1 MRVGFDARVIGWP
14 GLGTYSRSL
23 LNNFSGSRDINMVCF
38 YNDETRDMIP
48 KAANITLAPLN
59 QDIFSKR
66 NLKKVGE
73 VVNEAGCEIF
83 HTPHVVAPE
92 GLECPLLVTAHD
104 LIPLLFPKTVPLRYR
119 RTSRILLDNAIRRA
133 DHLIT
138 ASSASRDYIKQY
150 YGLADG
156 GISLIPDGV
165 DGGFYY
171 RRGREEIDAVLN
183 KYRISSPHIL
193 WLGSCMPHKNVEA
206 LVEAFA
212 MLPAEFSDYQLT
224 LAGKQAGRHWQK
236 IDGKITDAGLADRVN
251 LPGFIDDA
259 DLPALFSSAGLF
271 CFPSLYEGFGLPP
284 LEAMACGT
292 PVLSSNL
299 TSLPE
304 VVGDAGILT
313 DPTAE
318 SIRAGIIRILS
329 DAELRQDLA
338 KKGLERSRAYTWE
351 KTAALTLEVYEE
363 LLRSGG

>member
-23 LNNFSGSRDINMVCF
+23 LNNFAGSPDLDIVCF
-38 YNDETRDMIP
+38 FNDETRDLIP
-48 KAANITLAPLN
+48 QAANITLAPLN

-73 VVNEAGCEIF
+73 IVNEAGCQIF

-92 GLECPLLVTAHD
+92 DLGCPLLVTAHD
-104 LIPLLFPKTVPLRYR
+104 LIPLLFPGTVPLRYR
-119 RTSRILLDNAIRRA
+119 RTSRILLDNAIHRA

-138 ASSASRDYIKQY
+138 TSSASRDYLKQY
-150 YGLADG
+150 FKLSDRD
-156 GISLIPDGV
+156 ISLIPDGV
-165 DGGFYY
+165 DGSFFY
-171 RRGREEIDAVLN
+171 RRGKEEIDEVLN

-212 MLPAEFSDYQLT
+212 ALPSQFSGYRLT

-236 IDGKITDAGLADRVN
+236 INRKITEAGLADSVS
-251 LPGFIDDA
+251 LPGFIDDV
-259 DLPALFSSAGLF
+259 DLPALFSSADLF

-292 PVLSSNL
+292 PVLCSNL

-304 VVGDAGILT
+304 VVGDAGVLTGPEAGSIKAGMISIL
-313 DPTAE
+313 
-318 SIRAGIIRILS
+318 G
-329 DAELRQDLA
+329 DARLRQDLA
-338 KKGLERSRAYTWE
+338 KKGVERSRAYTWE
-351 KTAALTLEVYEE
+351 KTAALTLEVYGE
-363 LLRSGG
+363 LLGSCG